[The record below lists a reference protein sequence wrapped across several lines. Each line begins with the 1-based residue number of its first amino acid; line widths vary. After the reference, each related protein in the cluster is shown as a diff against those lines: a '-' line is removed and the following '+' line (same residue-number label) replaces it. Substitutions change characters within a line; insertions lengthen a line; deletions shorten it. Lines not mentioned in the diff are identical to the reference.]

1 MPALGD
7 TISQLNLGGLD
18 LGTVLSAVLT
28 ALVGLIVIRV
38 LRKVAARL
46 LSHSRLDERIQKY
59 ILIAVK
65 AALYVLLILVVMEA
79 LNIKATSLVALV

>member
-18 LGTVLSAVLT
+18 FSTVLSAVLT

-38 LRKVAARL
+38 LRKITARL
-46 LSHSRLDERIQKY
+46 LSRIGR
-59 ILIAVK
+59 AR
-65 AALYVLLILVVMEA
+65 
-79 LNIKATSLVALV
+79 S

>member
-1 MPALGD
+1 MPALSD
-7 TISQLNLGGLD
+7 TLSQLNLGGLD

-38 LRKVAARL
+38 LRKITARL
-46 LSHSRLDERIQKY
+46 LSRSRLDERIQKY

-65 AALYVLLILVVMEA
+65 AALYILLILVVM
-79 LNIKATSLVALV
+79 